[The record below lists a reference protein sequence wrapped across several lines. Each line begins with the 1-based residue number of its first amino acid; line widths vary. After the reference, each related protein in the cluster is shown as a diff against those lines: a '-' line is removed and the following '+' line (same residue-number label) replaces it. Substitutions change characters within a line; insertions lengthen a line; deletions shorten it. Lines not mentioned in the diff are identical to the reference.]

1 MARMMFEQRS
11 VRLPQGELS
20 YFVAGSGR
28 PIVHLHGAGG
38 VRPNL
43 GLTRLSESLALYLPV
58 LPGFDGMSEFA
69 GVDSMQGLAGV
80 VADFIDA
87 VIGEAADVLGLSF
100 GGWLAA
106 WLAVLYPD
114 KVAQLCL
121 ENPAGFLPLD
131 APPLSDDPT
140 VRLREMYVYPERR
153 PPETK
158 SEAVLAK
165 NRALLHD
172 YHGPLR
178 RDEALIAR
186 LGDIQCLTM
195 ILHGTHDGRV
205 PKAAVQELKRQIPH
219 SHLIYVYNAAHSLET
234 DQPERFSRLV
244 ADFMQRAEA
253 FLVNPGKRDR

>member
-11 VRLPQGELS
+11 IRLPQGELS

-28 PIVHLHGAGG
+28 PLVHLHGAGG

-58 LPGFDGMSEFA
+58 LPGFDGMSEFV

-80 VADFIDA
+80 VADFIDV

-106 WLAVLYPD
+106 WLAVLHPD

-121 ENPAGFLPLD
+121 ENPAGFLPRD

-172 YHGPLR
+172 YHGPIR

-205 PKAAVQELKRQIPH
+205 PKAAVQEVKRQIPH

-244 ADFMQRAEA
+244 VDFMQRAEA
-253 FLVNPGKRDR
+253 FLVNPGTRGG